1 MLLQPRKTKYQKV
14 RKGKLNRFKFKSKL
28 DFGNF
33 GLKALESGIVTA
45 KHLHAANQ
53 AITRKIKKTGKV
65 WLKVYPSL
73 PITKKPTEVR
83 MGKGKGNVS
92 HWATKVRSGSIIFEI
107 IAVNEKIARKAFK
120 TGSAKLP
127 IKTKVFK

>member
-1 MLLQPRKTKYQKV
+1 MLLQPKKIKYQKV
-14 RKGKLNRFKFKSKL
+14 RKGKLNRFKLKSKL

-33 GLKALESGIVTA
+33 GLKALESGVVTA
-45 KHLHAANQ
+45 KHLNAASQ
-53 AITRKIKKTGKV
+53 AINRKIKKNGKV
-65 WLKVYPSL
+65 WLKIYPSL

-83 MGKGKGNVS
+83 MGKGKGNIS
-92 HWATKVRSGSIIFEI
+92 HWATKVRSGSILFEI

-127 IKTKVFK
+127 IKTKIFK

>member
-1 MLLQPRKTKYQKV
+1 MLLQPKKVKYQKV
-14 RKGKLNRFKFKSKL
+14 QKGKLKKFKFKSKL
-28 DFGNF
+28 HFGNF

-53 AITRKIKKTGKV
+53 AISRKIKKNGKI
-65 WLKVYPSL
+65 WLKVYPNL
-73 PITKKPTEVR
+73 PITKKPAEVR

-92 HWATKVRSGSIIFEI
+92 HWATKVRSGSILFEI
-107 IAVNEKIARKAFK
+107 IAVNEKTARRAFK

-127 IKTKVFK
+127 IKTKIFK